1 MNLKGL
7 VHRELGEELN
17 EKELAAIL
25 PTSSH
30 EKVELPF
37 RHFLGDGDQCIFQR
51 QAETESEW
59 SLGHSLC
66 EVEKSRP

>member
-7 VHRELGEELN
+7 VRRELGEGLN

-37 RHFLGDGDQCIFQR
+37 RHFLGNGGPMQFPKTGR
-51 QAETESEW
+51 N
-59 SLGHSLC
+59 
-66 EVEKSRP
+66 